1 MNEAIAAG
9 ELDAVVYGDFPA
21 FVGKSNGAD
30 TTLIASVNTDLQ
42 YGIVVANDEIQDPKD
57 LEGKN
62 VIVPEGTAIQSYV
75 YMGVGRILDTGA
87 GIENAHSTYLTAVK
101 TSYLKENPDAA
112 VAINKALIDAYDSVL
127 KDANVLYTSSAGTNL
142 PAEEWEKVYAYDT
155 SFSYLT
161 PEITDSEREYFE
173 NFNQWLVDH
182 KLLKEKLDLDSF
194 VDTSYYE
201 KAVKSLDK

>member
-1 MNEAIAAG
+1 
-9 ELDAVVYGDFPA
+9 
-21 FVGKSNGAD
+21 
-30 TTLIASVNTDLQ
+30 
-42 YGIVVANDEIQDPKD
+42 
-57 LEGKN
+57 
-62 VIVPEGTAIQSYV
+62 
-75 YMGVGRILDTGA
+75 MGVGRILDTGA